1 LGFWGATIGRRLL
14 SAANGGIRRVEL
26 DLTDAPQGT
35 LDEIKGILRDA
46 LPEDRK
52 LTEPFVG
59 AGDALPDVL
68 RRVNEA
74 TTCAGV
80 FDVIRMPPPED
91 ALDILC

>member
-1 LGFWGATIGRRLL
+1 M
-14 SAANGGIRRVEL
+14 EL

-35 LDEIKGILRDA
+35 LERIKGILRDA

-80 FDVIRMPPPED
+80 FDVIRIPPPED